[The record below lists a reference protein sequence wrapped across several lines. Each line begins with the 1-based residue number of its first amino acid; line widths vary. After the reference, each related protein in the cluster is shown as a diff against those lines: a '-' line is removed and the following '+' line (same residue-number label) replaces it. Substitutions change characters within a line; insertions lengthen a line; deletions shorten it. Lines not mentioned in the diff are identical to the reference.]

1 MKSRSDIVRD
11 SRAPGRETVES
22 IVVAFTLALLFR
34 AFEAEAFVIPTGSM
48 APTLM
53 GRHKDLVCESCGLDY
68 RVGASAEEDE
78 ESQRLRRELVRLRGD
93 PRRTAELRVQLA
105 KKLVPEG
112 RCPNCGLMMPLTTNA
127 NDGVAYD
134 PRYPSFNGDRIL
146 VDKFAYDF
154 AEPARWDVVVF
165 KYPEDAKTNYIK
177 RLVGLP
183 GETIYISRGD
193 IWTSR
198 DGGDPTI
205 TRKPPAKLRPMLR
218 LVHDS
223 AHVAPELVA
232 GGWPTSWIDWTAGG
246 RDRWATDDDGRS
258 FAVTCRPGGT
268 ATLRWR
274 HLLPAPEV
282 WRAIA
287 AGRPVAALATPQV
300 VGDLQPYNAGSLGPH
315 WVGDLAVEF
324 DLESRSAAGAVT
336 IDLVKAGVPHRC
348 TIDLADGRA
357 TLERT
362 PAAADGAAAP
372 DPAAGDAPAA
382 GTAPAAGAVRATA
395 RTVVK
400 GRGRWRLLF
409 ANVDDELSLF
419 VGGRPVAFDA
429 PTAWTRSLEEAIDTA
444 PVARGGT
451 PGDPEPGDLAPVGIA
466 VSAADG
472 GLEVGVSELRVLR
485 DVYYIATGSAM
496 AMAGRAPEED
506 IIGFVLEPGEY
517 FMLGDNS
524 SASKDSRA
532 WGTPDEPLHSVSR
545 RLIIGRA
552 LVIFWPHG
560 VPARWSVPVKIFGQ
574 EVRLPFWPNFRRMG
588 FVR

>member
-1 MKSRSDIVRD
+1 MKSSSEIVRD

-68 RVGASAEEDE
+68 RVGSSAEEDE
-78 ESQRLRRELVRLRGD
+78 ESQRLRGELARLPNDHRTRVRID
-93 PRRTAELRVQLA
+93 EIRRQLA
-105 KKLVPEG
+105 RKLVPEG
-112 RCPNCGLMMPLTTNA
+112 RCPNCGLVMPLTTGA
-127 NDGVAYD
+127 NDGATYD

-154 AEPARWDVVVF
+154 TEPARWDVVVF

-183 GETIYISRGD
+183 GETIFISRGD

-198 DGGDPTI
+198 DGDDPTI
-205 TRKPPAKLRPMLR
+205 TRKPAAKLRPMLR

-223 AHVAPELVA
+223 AHVALDLVA
-232 GGWPTSWIDWTAGG
+232 AGWPTSWIDWQIGDG
-246 RDRWATDDDGRS
+246 RGSWATSDDGRS
-258 FAVTCRPGGT
+258 FSVTCRPGGA

-274 HLLPAPEV
+274 HLLPTPDV
-282 WRAIA
+282 WQAIV
-287 AGRPVAALATPQV
+287 AGRPVAGLAKPQF

-324 DLESRSAAGAVT
+324 DLESRAAAGTVT
-336 IDLVKAGVPHRC
+336 IDLVKAGLPHRC

-357 TLERT
+357 TLVRA
-362 PAAADGAAAP
+362 PDAAGGAAAA
-372 DPAAGDAPAA
+372 DPAAGS
-382 GTAPAAGAVRATA
+382 VRATA
-395 RTVVK
+395 RTAVK

-419 VGGRPVAFDA
+419 VGGRPVTFDA
-429 PTAWTRSLEEAIDTA
+429 PTAWTRSLEEAIDTG
-444 PVARGGT
+444 PVTRGGT
-451 PGDPEPGDLAPVGIA
+451 PGDPEPGDLSPVGIT
-466 VSAADG
+466 VSAGDAAA
-472 GLEVGVSELRVLR
+472 EVTVSELHVLR
-485 DVYYIATGSAM
+485 DVYYIATGSAA

-506 IIGFVLEPGEY
+506 VLAFVLEPGEY

-532 WGTPDEPLHSVSR
+532 WGTPDEPLHSVGR

>member
-1 MKSRSDIVRD
+1 MKTKSDIVRD

-68 RVGASAEEDE
+68 RVGSSAEEDE
-78 ESQRLRRELVRLRGD
+78 ESQRLRSELVRLSND
-93 PRRTAELRVQLA
+93 PRNRGEIARLRSQLA

-112 RCPNCGLMMPLTTNA
+112 RCPNCGLVMPLTTGANA
-127 NDGVAYD
+127 GVAYD

-146 VDKFAYDF
+146 VDKCAYDF
-154 AEPARWDVVVF
+154 SEPARWDVVVF

-183 GETIYISRGD
+183 GETLFISRGD

-205 TRKPPAKLRPMLR
+205 TRKPAAKLRPMLR

-223 AHVAPELVA
+223 AHIAPELVA
-232 GGWPTSWIDWTAGG
+232 AGWPTSWIDWQIGDG
-246 RDRWATDDDGRS
+246 RGSWATSDDGRS
-258 FAVTCRPGGT
+258 FSVTCRPGGA

-274 HLLPAPEV
+274 HLLPAPDV
-282 WRAIA
+282 WQAIA
-287 AGRPVAALATPQV
+287 AGRPVAAAAKPQF

-324 DLESRSAAGAVT
+324 DLESRSAAGTVT
-336 IDLVKAGVPHRC
+336 IDLVKAGLPHRC
-348 TIDLADGRA
+348 TIDLANGRA
-357 TLERT
+357 TLGRV
-362 PAAADGAAAP
+362 PAAAGGVAAA
-372 DPAAGDAPAA
+372 DPAAGV
-382 GTAPAAGAVRATA
+382 VRATA
-395 RTVVK
+395 QTAVK

-429 PTAWTRSLEEAIDTA
+429 PTAWMRSLEEAIDTG
-444 PVARGGT
+444 PVGRGDT
-451 PGDPEPGDLAPVGIA
+451 PGDPEPGDLAPVGIT
-466 VSAADG
+466 VVAADAAA
-472 GLEVGVSELRVLR
+472 EVTVSDLRVLR
-485 DVYYIATGSAM
+485 DVYYIATGTAA

-506 IIGFVLEPGEY
+506 VLEFVLEPGEY

-574 EVRLPFWPNFRRMG
+574 EVRLPFWPNFRRME

>member
-1 MKSRSDIVRD
+1 MKSSSEIVRD

-68 RVGASAEEDE
+68 RVGSSAEEDE
-78 ESQRLRRELVRLRGD
+78 ESQRLRGELARLPNDHRTRVRID
-93 PRRTAELRVQLA
+93 EIRRQLA
-105 KKLVPEG
+105 RKLVPEG
-112 RCPNCGLMMPLTTNA
+112 RCPNCGLVMPLTTGA
-127 NDGVAYD
+127 NDGATYD

-154 AEPARWDVVVF
+154 TEPARWDVVVF

-183 GETIYISRGD
+183 GETIFISRGD

-198 DGGDPTI
+198 DGDDPTI
-205 TRKPPAKLRPMLR
+205 TRKPAAKLRPMLR

-223 AHVAPELVA
+223 AHVAPDLVA
-232 GGWPTSWIDWTAGG
+232 AGWPTSWIDWQIGDG
-246 RDRWATDDDGRS
+246 RGSWATSDDGRS
-258 FAVTCRPGGT
+258 FSVTCRPGGA

-274 HLLPAPEV
+274 HLLPTPDV
-282 WRAIA
+282 WQAIV
-287 AGRPVAALATPQV
+287 AGRPVAGLAKPQF

-324 DLESRSAAGAVT
+324 DLESRAAAGTVT
-336 IDLVKAGVPHRC
+336 IDLVKAGLPHRC

-357 TLERT
+357 TLVRA
-362 PAAADGAAAP
+362 PDAAGGAAAADL
-372 DPAAGDAPAA
+372 AAGS
-382 GTAPAAGAVRATA
+382 VRATA
-395 RTVVK
+395 RTAVK

-419 VGGRPVAFDA
+419 VGGRPVTFDA
-429 PTAWTRSLEEAIDTA
+429 PTAWTRSLEEAIDTG

-451 PGDPEPGDLAPVGIA
+451 PGDPEPGDLAPVGIT
-466 VSAADG
+466 VSAGDAAA
-472 GLEVGVSELRVLR
+472 EVTVSELHVLR
-485 DVYYIATGSAM
+485 DVYYIATGSAA

-506 IIGFVLEPGEY
+506 VLAFVLEPGEY

-532 WGTPDEPLHSVSR
+532 WGTPDEPLHSVGR